1 MGRIFTRAPL
11 ADLPVPAS
19 KRPCDPGRT
28 AGERLHRL
36 ELEPAADGRVTL
48 ARLATGDAG
57 LQRVLDRAG
66 RVVGRNI
73 PLLIQG
79 ESGVGKELL
88 AQACHNSGPRADGPF
103 VALNCAAIPESL
115 IEAELFGYVGGAFT
129 GARREGAVG
138 RIQQADGG
146 TLFLDE
152 IGDMSLS
159 MQARLLR
166 VLQERR
172 VVPVGAREAL
182 PVDIAL
188 VSATHRTLN
197 ESVKNGLFRED
208 LYYRING
215 LTVHLPPLRA
225 RTDMRVIVGLLIEA
239 ECAGRPCDGV
249 SVSEEVMHFFEAY
262 AWPGNIRQLQ
272 NVLRVA
278 LALLDDDERVIL
290 PRHLPEEIFDA
301 EAVPV
306 FVTSRAGAESRRMLS
321 VAARPR
327 GRPPLGLDESLIQR
341 ALAEHGGNVSAAAR
355 ALGIARNT
363 LYRKLGRNF

>member
-1 MGRIFTRAPL
+1 MGRTFTRAPL
-11 ADLPVPAS
+11 ANLPVPAS
-19 KRPCDPGRT
+19 NLPLDPGQPLGGRPHHAALESA
-28 AGERLHRL
+28 AGR
-36 ELEPAADGRVTL
+36 RVTL
-48 ARLATGDAG
+48 VRLATGDAG

-172 VVPVGAREAL
+172 VVPVGAREAV

-188 VSATHRTLN
+188 VSATHRMLN

-225 RTDMRVIVGLLIEA
+225 RTDIRVIVGQLIAA
-239 ECAGRPCDGV
+239 ECAGQPCDGV
-249 SVSEEVMHFFEAY
+249 SVSDEVMRFFEAH

-290 PRHLPEEIFDA
+290 PQHLPEEIFEA
-301 EAVPV
+301 EAAPV
-306 FVTSRAGAESRRMLS
+306 FVTPRAGAEPSRMLS
-321 VAARPR
+321 APSRPR

>member
-1 MGRIFTRAPL
+1 MGRTDARMPKANAPVQVS
-11 ADLPVPAS
+11 VPA
-19 KRPCDPGRT
+19 PV
-28 AGERLHRL
+28 
-36 ELEPAADGRVTL
+36 ADGCVTL
-48 ARLATGDAG
+48 ARLATGDAA

-66 RVVGRNI
+66 RVVGRDI

-79 ESGVGKELL
+79 ESAVGKELL

-115 IEAELFGYVGGAFT
+115 IEAELFGYAGGAFT
-129 GARREGAVG
+129 GALREGAVG

-152 IGDMSLS
+152 IGDMPLA

-166 VLQERR
+166 VLQDRR
-172 VVPVGAREAL
+172 VLPIGAREAV

-188 VSATHRTLN
+188 VSATHRMLN
-197 ESVKNGLFRED
+197 ESVRSGLFRED

-225 RTDMRVIVGLLIEA
+225 RTDIHVIAGQLIEA
-239 ECAGRPCDGV
+239 ECAGLPRDGV
-249 SVSEEVMHFFEAY
+249 SVSEEVMRFFEAH
-262 AWPGNIRQLQ
+262 AWPGNIRQLR

-290 PRHLPEEIFDA
+290 PKHLPEEIFVTD
-301 EAVPV
+301 AVPA
-306 FVTSRAGAESRRMLS
+306 SIAPRAT
-321 VAARPR
+321 AALRSGSEKEGDARYVPVRPR
-327 GRPPLGLDESLIQR
+327 GRPPLGLDEGQIQQ
-341 ALAEHGGNVSAAAR
+341 ALVDHGGNVSAAAR

-363 LYRKLGRNF
+363 LYRKLGRDF